1 MTDDTNDLNLSVT
14 NFKKFK
20 LVFLGDQSV
29 GKSSI
34 ISRYVYDTFE
44 VSLNPTIGVDFVI
57 KSVYSGDN
65 TYKIHFWDTAG
76 QERFKSLI
84 PSYIKDCQVAIMVYD
99 VNNRESF
106 DNIDSWYENIK
117 NERGD
122 DIIFGLL
129 GNKIDLDNRQVTT
142 EEGFKKAEKINAL
155 FQEVSA
161 KTGDSINPFF
171 KLVLETLIKNYDEEN
186 EKGEK
191 SGGHQLDEIK
201 KKKKEEGE
209 RKGCC

>member
-1 MTDDTNDLNLSVT
+1 MTDDTNDLNISVT

-44 VSLNPTIGVDFVI
+44 GALNPTIGVDFVI
-57 KSVYSGDN
+57 KSVYSGEK

-99 VNNRESF
+99 VNQRGSF
-106 DNIDSWYENIK
+106 NNIDSWYENIK

-129 GNKIDLDNRQVTT
+129 GNKIDLDNRKVTT

-161 KTGDSINPFF
+161 KTGDNINPFF
-171 KLVLETLIKNYDEEN
+171 KLVLETLIKNYDDEQNKDDKNNGHNLEEVRKKTN
-186 EKGEK
+186 DK
-191 SGGHQLDEIK
+191 SDK
-201 KKKKEEGE
+201 
-209 RKGCC
+209 KGCC